1 MFVTQTPLST
11 PPLANGWPILG
22 PWIMRHRS
30 MKLKWDA
37 NPSPHMSLADVLD
50 LGINVRLR
58 ALRALSLLTF
68 IAHASHGLY
77 LKTQVQ

>member
-1 MFVTQTPLST
+1 
-11 PPLANGWPILG
+11 
-22 PWIMRHRS
+22 